1 MDKVKEIM
9 TKNPVYCLP
18 DANLE
23 FVARLMKDHDCGEI
37 PIVDN
42 EKNLSPIGV
51 VTDRDICLR
60 TIALGKNPL
69 QLTVRDTMTS
79 PAKIINLDS
88 PITTCCEVMESNK
101 IRRIPVVDH
110 TGRICGM
117 VSLADIANKLDEAI
131 TSEVVKNISKPI
143 QVFG

>member
-18 DANLE
+18 DASLE

-79 PAKIINLDS
+79 PAKIINLDT
-88 PITTCCEVMESNK
+88 PISTCCEVMESNK
-101 IRRIPVVDH
+101 IRRVPVVDH

-143 QVFG
+143 RVFG